1 MDKDNQIL
9 DILRLYEYSMSI
21 GKTLSYYENCD
32 SFLKLLLKRENLNA
46 CWIIGHHKGE
56 YKKKFA
62 IPIGNSIK
70 KKIAIKLQRFLQEIE
85 DFKIIKYRKEYKD
98 LVTLSIDKGYVVIFK
113 LQDHGY
119 LFLYSK
125 VRNEHSKKLK
135 QILPVINKFANTL
148 KACIAYENQKAL
160 LKTLEERNK
169 ELNNYAHIV
178 SHDLKSPLRNIDAL
192 SSWLKEDHREHLND
206 DAKKYLDL
214 INENI
219 SRMEDMVTGILEYST
234 IGAQGY
240 RKEPVDISKTIND
253 IVTHHVYVP
262 EHITIKIHAD
272 FPIIQGDKHRLQQVF
287 QNLIQNAVKYN
298 DKNAGLIEIGF
309 TIVNNKY
316 EYFVKDNGI
325 GIAEK
330 YHKKIFNIFQKLE
343 NNKDSTGI
351 GLSIV
356 EKIVTNYGGYV
367 KVFSEKGKGSSF
379 VFTLS

>member
-1 MDKDNQIL
+1 M
-9 DILRLYEYSMSI
+9 
-21 GKTLSYYENCD
+21 
-32 SFLKLLLKRENLNA
+32 
-46 CWIIGHHKGE
+46 
-56 YKKKFA
+56 
-62 IPIGNSIK
+62 
-70 KKIAIKLQRFLQEIE
+70 
-85 DFKIIKYRKEYKD
+85 
-98 LVTLSIDKGYVVIFK
+98 
-113 LQDHGY
+113 
-119 LFLYSK
+119 YSK

-148 KACIAYENQKAL
+148 EACIAYENQKAL

-206 DAKKYLDL
+206 DAKQYLDL

-219 SRMEDMVTGILEYST
+219 SRMEDLITGILEYST
-234 IGAQGY
+234 IGAKSY
-240 RKEPVDISKTIND
+240 RKEPVAISKIIND
-253 IVTHHVYVP
+253 IVTHHVYIP
-262 EHITIKIHAD
+262 EHIAIKIHPD
-272 FPIIQGDKHRLQQVF
+272 FPVVQGDKHRLQQVF
-287 QNLIQNAVKYN
+287 QNLIHNAIKYN
-298 DKNAGLIEIGF
+298 DKEKGLIEVGF
-309 TIVNNKY
+309 TIVNNKP

-325 GIAEK
+325 GIAKK

-379 VFTLS
+379 VFTLD